1 MTVRDIHCAGLD
13 AAITGRP
20 AASIDSDS
28 IATFGNNGGTGADGG
43 GGIAGGKSRPFYVTI
58 AIGSVSARTSV
69 RAGFAPRFT
78 EVFPLGGD
86 CPIRGGFLV
95 IAVVD
100 R

>member
-20 AASIDSDS
+20 AAAIDQDS
-28 IATFGNNGGTGADGG
+28 IGNSGGTGADGG

-58 AIGSVSARTSV
+58 TIGSVSARTSV

-100 R
+100 W

>member
-1 MTVRDIHCAGLD
+1 MTVRGIHCAGLD

-20 AASIDSDS
+20 AAAVDLDSMF
-28 IATFGNNGGTGADGG
+28 TFGNSGGTGADGA

-58 AIGSVSARTSV
+58 ALGSITARTSV

-95 IAVVD
+95 ISVVD
-100 R
+100 W